1 MKRERSFVEN
11 RRKSILE
18 TVNNNPEVRVD
29 QLAELFNVSPIT
41 IRRDLQFLEDR
52 KKIVRFYGG
61 ATANKSEEQAL
72 DEINIYRTLI
82 AKYTATLIEDKDILF
97 MNTSSNALQVW
108 STWRPRSDG
117 DHQQT
122 ARRFMPNASPV

>member
-97 MNTSSNALQVW
+97 MNTSSNALQVL
-108 STWRPRSDG
+108 
-117 DHQQT
+117 
-122 ARRFMPNASPV
+122 

>member
-41 IRRDLQFLEDR
+41 IRTR
-52 KKIVRFYGG
+52 IPVR
-61 ATANKSEEQAL
+61 NNL
-72 DEINIYRTLI
+72 
-82 AKYTATLIEDKDILF
+82 
-97 MNTSSNALQVW
+97 
-108 STWRPRSDG
+108 
-117 DHQQT
+117 
-122 ARRFMPNASPV
+122 